1 MIAEKV
7 HYAVLCGMKVIACI
21 GEKLSDRESGQTEA
35 VVYKQLKA
43 IIGIIMSNSPE
54 LSFLIYLTRQ
64 SDRLE

>member
-7 HYAVLCGMKVIACI
+7 QYAVQCGMKVIACI

>member
-7 HYAVLCGMKVIACI
+7 HYAVQCGMKVIACI

-43 IIGIIMSNSPE
+43 IIGMIMSNH
-54 LSFLIYLTRQ
+54 FHNN
-64 SDRLE
+64 